1 MTAPQ
6 TIGFIGLGAMGHAMA
21 GNLLRAGFEV
31 VGHDASMA
39 AMESMRAA
47 GGRTGETPRAAAEAA
62 GLVITMLPNAP
73 DVDAV
78 LEGAEGMLAAP
89 AEGRLLMNCSTI
101 APAEARRLAAKAAA
115 AGWAYLDCAVGR
127 TATQAAE
134 GKCLF
139 LLGGE
144 AAHKA
149 AVRPAL
155 DAMGDTVIDCGGIGQ
170 ASALKIVNNYLA
182 LVSCLATAE
191 ALQLARSAEVPPE
204 LALEVI
210 NGTTARNGNTQLN
223 FPNKVLKGDVSPG
236 FPLVHGLKDLG
247 IAVQAMET
255 AGLRCFLGKRALNAF
270 EAALQLGHGPND
282 CTDILN
288 ALNAL
293 SEMQDAGETP

>member
-1 MTAPQ
+1 MTVPQ

-21 GNLLRAGFEV
+21 SNLLRAGFEV
-31 VGHDASMA
+31 VGHDTSEAAVQSMI
-39 AMESMRAA
+39 EA
-47 GGRTGETPRAAAEAA
+47 GARPGETPRATAEAA
-62 GLVITMLPNAP
+62 ELVITMLPNAP

-78 LEGAEGMLAAP
+78 LEGAQGILAAP
-89 AEGRLLMNCSTI
+89 GEGRLLMNCSTI
-101 APAEARRLAAKAAA
+101 APAEARRLADKAAA
-115 AGWAYLDCAVGR
+115 AGWPYLDCAVGR

-191 ALQLARSAEVPPE
+191 ALQLARAAEVSPD

-223 FPNKVLKGDVSPG
+223 FPNKVLKGDVRPG

-247 IAVQAMET
+247 IAVGAMQE
-255 AGLRCFLGKRALNAF
+255 AGVACFLGEQSLKAF
-270 EAALQLGHGPND
+270 EAALRLGHGPND

-288 ALNAL
+288 ALG
-293 SEMQDAGETP
+293 EMQREEKGP